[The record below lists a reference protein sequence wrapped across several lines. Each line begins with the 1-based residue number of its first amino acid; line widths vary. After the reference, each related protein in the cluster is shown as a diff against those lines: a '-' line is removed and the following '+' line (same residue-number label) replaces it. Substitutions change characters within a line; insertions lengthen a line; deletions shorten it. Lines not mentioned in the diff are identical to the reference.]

1 MSKVDLK
8 GYEQTT
14 LEGTITA
21 VYVMPLREW
30 LTKVKPKPISNAIV
44 DEKFNNP
51 DRDNVVVVGE
61 CGGSAIDG
69 FFAVS
74 KLQGYAK
81 SNLKRFIERNQLP
94 LVELPKEAKK
104 WLGKKCEVRVDKN
117 GFLRWAV

>member
-8 GYEQTT
+8 AYGSTT
-14 LEGTITA
+14 LEGVITA

-30 LTKVKPKPISNAIV
+30 LKSKKKPLTDAVI

-51 DRDNVVVVGE
+51 DRDNVIVVGE
-61 CGGSAIDG
+61 CNGSAIDG

-74 KLQGYAK
+74 KFQGYQK

-104 WLGKKCEVRVDKN
+104 WLGHKAEVKVDGN